1 MVAVLALGLAAFLA
15 GTRFR
20 FEQGSTSASGERTPA
35 RVEIPEPGRNGPSSG
50 ATPGATGKF
59 DAEAIVNDVDDE
71 VVNITTSV
79 AGGGAAAGTG
89 IVLTND
95 GDVLTNFHVIDG
107 ATSIAVEVGV
117 SGATYRANV
126 VGYDQS
132 ADLALLHLVR
142 ASGLHT
148 VRLGDSSS
156 VSVDEPVV
164 AIGNAEG
171 RGGPP
176 VAVVGTVTDLD
187 RTITAGDGAGSE
199 TLSGMIE
206 ISAAIQPGDSG
217 GPVVD
222 AHGDVIG
229 VTTAAEIGGGRFGR
243 TATTRG
249 YAIPI
254 DTAEKVVSAIRS
266 GSNAGGV
273 HLGPRGYLGVEV
285 SESPS
290 GGALVEGVQPGS
302 GADAAGIEPGSVIS
316 GVDGTR
322 IGSPDSLRTALD
334 HFSAGDRVQITWVDP
349 GGDVHHST
357 VRLTDLS

>member
-1 MVAVLALGLAAFLA
+1 VALVLALGLAAFLA

-20 FEQGSTSASGERTPA
+20 IERGSTSESSARTPA
-35 RVEIPEPGRNGPSSG
+35 RVAIPEPGRRGASSG
-50 ATPGATGKF
+50 ATPGANGTF
-59 DAEAIVNDVDDE
+59 DAQAIANDVDDE

-89 IVLTND
+89 IVLTGD

-107 ATSIAVEVGV
+107 ATAIEVEVGV

-126 VGYDQS
+126 VGYDES
-132 ADLALLHLVR
+132 ADLALLHLVH

-148 VRLGDSSS
+148 ARLGDSST
-156 VSVDEPVV
+156 VAVDEPVV
-164 AIGNAEG
+164 ALGNAEG

-176 VAVVGTVTDLD
+176 VAVAGFVTDLD

-206 ISAAIQPGDSG
+206 LTAAIQPGDSG

-229 VTTAAEIGGGRFGR
+229 VTTAAEVGGGRFGR
-243 TATTRG
+243 TTTTSG
-249 YAIPI
+249 FAIPI
-254 DTAEKVVSAIRS
+254 DTAEKVVTAIRS
-266 GSNAGGV
+266 GSSAGGV
-273 HLGPRGYLGVEV
+273 HLGPRGYLGVDV
-285 SESPS
+285 ADGPS

-302 GADAAGIEPGSVIS
+302 GADAAGIEPGSIIS
-316 GVDGTR
+316 GVDGSR
-322 IGSPDSLRTALD
+322 IGNADSLRTALD

-349 GGDVHHST
+349 GGGVHHST